1 MTTSKKKKKPTKTR
15 RKGLPAPESVVEEKV
30 FLSATGKPY
39 RILRTTEV
47 DEYEERSKKK

>member
-1 MTTSKKKKKPTKTR
+1 MTTSKKKKTTKKR

-39 RILRTTEV
+39 RIIRTTEV
-47 DEYEERSKKK
+47 DEYEEPGKKK